1 MNLDPKKTIF
11 LIDGSSFLYRAY
23 YGVRPLHTSKGV
35 PVQAV
40 YSFCRMIK
48 KSIDKFDPHYLVLV
62 WDSKGKT
69 VRHEIYSE
77 YKGTRQAPPSD
88 LFIQKEKIVEFANLI
103 GIKQIEEP
111 GWEADDLMYSIVEEQ
126 TKVDNAV
133 VLVTSD
139 KDMGQTLRNDQVAIY
154 DAFKDIIIDKAVF
167 EQKMEFPAEKLP
179 FYFALVGD
187 SSDNI
192 PGVKGIG
199 DKTATQLVQ
208 QFESLEDLYEHLDKV
223 TKPSARKALE
233 EHKDNAFLSEK
244 LFLLRYHPINLKK
257 DDFAFNAKNWE
268 QARPLFAELEFSSLL
283 KDLGITKEERQATIE
298 EKIANLQKYNFKTV
312 VTEDGLQALSKE
324 LETKKAFAIDT
335 EGTSLDPRQSELVG
349 LSFCTQEGTAYY
361 VPFGHKTN
369 EQQLTKEQVLAVL
382 KPILEDSSY
391 KKYLHN
397 TKFDQHV
404 LATHG
409 VQLRGVTFDTL
420 LAASLV
426 TKDWQRLGLK
436 YLSLFYFDEPMLTFE
451 EVVKQKKLK
460 NFSYLPLQ
468 TATYYSAH
476 DAHQTFRFAHKF
488 MADLKKEDMEKL
500 YFTIEHPLIQ
510 VLFLMENEGIFLDTT
525 VLKDLDTKVS
535 HELAR
540 IEQEIRDLIGDES
553 KKINLNSPK
562 QVEELLFVM
571 LHLPPQKKSAK
582 RTGYSTD
589 HEVLAELAKMHPV
602 PGLILKYRELSKLK
616 STYIDA
622 LPEYINPNTGRIH
635 TTFSQT
641 GVATG
646 RLASYDPNLQNIP
659 SGGAMGYGAH
669 IRTAFKPKSD
679 HVFIAADY
687 SQIELR
693 VLAYLSQDENLM
705 NAFLQHKDI
714 HSETAALLFDVPL
727 AQVTGEQ
734 RQIGKRINFSIL
746 YGLTPYGLS
755 KDLGIPFKDAKM
767 YIEKYFQQYPKVSA
781 WMEKI
786 VEFVKANGFVTT
798 HWGRRRYV
806 PGIYERNHALY
817 EEARRVAINTVAQGT
832 AAEILKQAMIA
843 LETIFT
849 KQKLDAQMILQI
861 HDELLISVHKKDAAK
876 VEQLTKKTLESIV
889 DWNIPLVVMT
899 RTGEDWKAVTK

>member
-1 MNLDPKKTIF
+1 VNLDPKKILF

-48 KSIDKFDPHYLVLV
+48 KLIDKFNPEYMAVV

-69 VRHEIYSE
+69 VRHEIYAD

-88 LFIQKEKIVEFANLI
+88 LFVQKEKIVEFANLI

-111 GWEADDLMYSIVEEQ
+111 GWEADDLMHSIVKDQ
-126 TKVDNAV
+126 TKAGNDV

-139 KDMGQTLRNDQVAIY
+139 KDMGQTLSDQVVIY
-154 DAFKDIIIDKAVF
+154 DAFKDVIINKTVF
-167 EQKMEFPAEKLP
+167 DQKMEFPSEKLP

-192 PGVKGIG
+192 PGVRGIG

-208 QFESLEDLYEHLDKV
+208 QFDSLKDLYQHLDRV
-223 TKPSARKALE
+223 AKPSARKALE
-233 EHKDNAFLSEK
+233 ENKDKAFLSEQ
-244 LFLLRYHPINLKK
+244 LFLLRYYPTKLTKE
-257 DDFAFNAKNWE
+257 DFAFNPKNWE
-268 QARPLFAELEFSSLL
+268 KARSLFVELEFKSLL
-283 KDLGITKEERQATIE
+283 KELGITKEERQATVE
-298 EKIANLQKYNFKTV
+298 EKIAQLQKYNLKTV
-312 VTEDGLQALSKE
+312 VTEDELDELAKE
-324 LETKKAFAIDT
+324 LKSKKVFAVDT
-335 EGTSLDPRQSELVG
+335 EGTSLDAMESELVG
-349 LSFCTQEGTAYY
+349 LSFCAQEGTAYY
-361 VPFGHKTN
+361 VPFGHKTK
-369 EQQLTKEQVLAVL
+369 EPQLSKEQVLKIL
-382 KPILEDSSY
+382 KPILEDPVY

-397 TKFDQHV
+397 TKFDQHI
-404 LATHG
+404 LANHG
-409 VQLRGVTFDTL
+409 VQLQGAVFDTL
-420 LAASLV
+420 VAASLV

-436 YLSLFYFDEPMLTFE
+436 YLSVFYFDEPMLTFE
-451 EVVKQKKLK
+451 EIVKQAKLK

-468 TATYYSAH
+468 LATYYSAH
-476 DAHQTFRFAHKF
+476 DAHQTFRFAHTF
-488 MADLKKEDMEKL
+488 MQELKKEGMETL
-500 YFTIEHPLIQ
+500 YFAIEHPLIQ
-510 VLFLMENEGIFLDTT
+510 VLFAMELEGIY
-525 VLKDLDTKVS
+525 LDTKELVALDKKVT
-535 HELAR
+535 HELER
-540 IEQEIRDLIGDES
+540 IENEIRALIGDET

-562 QVEELLFVM
+562 QIEELLFTT

-582 RTGYSTD
+582 GTGYSTD
-589 HEVLAELAKMHPV
+589 HEVLTELAKLHPV
-602 PGLILKYRELSKLK
+602 PGLILKHRELAKLK
-616 STYIDA
+616 STYLDA
-622 LPEYINPNTGRIH
+622 LPTYINKNTGLIH

-646 RLASYDPNLQNIP
+646 RLASSDPNLQNIP
-659 SGGAMGYGAH
+659 SGGALGYGAQ
-669 IRTAFKPKSD
+669 IRTAFKPKQG
-679 HVFIAADY
+679 HAFIAADY

-705 NAFLQHKDI
+705 NAFLKGKDI

-727 AQVTGEQ
+727 DKVTGEQ

-781 WMEKI
+781 WMEKTI
-786 VEFVKANGFVTT
+786 EFVKEHGFVTT

-806 PGIYERNHALY
+806 PGIYERNRALY

-843 LETIFT
+843 LEKIFA
-849 KQKLDAQMILQI
+849 QHGLDAQMILQI
-861 HDELLISVHKKDAAK
+861 HDELLISVSIKDAAK

-889 DWNIPLVVMT
+889 DWNVPLVVMT
-899 RTGEDWKAVTK
+899 RTGENWKAVTK